1 MKLMARSPRPTSF
14 SPPRA
19 RAVDTARQGLNER
32 IELPPRFRLP
42 TFEYDKGFDCLPQF
56 EGFNRKDLQT
66 LDTLPLNVS
75 ILLGNV
81 LQIYQGVVFELT
93 EQLFMKDKN
102 EEEGLLAQLAFLQF
116 AQRNPHFCRPKI
128 TITPPLTSPG
138 DSSSTATTMQ
148 LQSEPTS
155 RFPAQLDL
163 IANQHQEGDNKI
175 ITLTGNCAHSDD
187 EKSSFILS
195 DIEQAVRLMGNSLQS
210 DS

>member
-1 MKLMARSPRPTSF
+1 MKLMALSPRPTSF
-14 SPPRA
+14 SPPSQS
-19 RAVDTARQGLNER
+19 VDTARQGLNER
-32 IELPPRFRLP
+32 IMLPPNFRLA
-42 TFEYDKGFDCLPQF
+42 TYECDKGFDCLPPF

-81 LQIYQGVVFELT
+81 LQTWQGVVFELT

-128 TITPPLTSPG
+128 TITPPLTSLG
-138 DSSSTATTMQ
+138 DSPSTATTMQ
-148 LQSEPTS
+148 LQSDPTS
-155 RFPAQLDL
+155 IFPAQLNF
-163 IANQHQEGDNKI
+163 IASQHQKGDNNI
-175 ITLTGNCAHSDD
+175 LTLIGNCANSDD
-187 EKSSFILS
+187 EKSSVILKA
-195 DIEQAVRLMGNSLQS
+195 IEAVVREMGTSLQP